1 MNLSTKH
8 DIINDAVIK
17 LNELADARGAEK
29 CVLIITLIQNL
40 NELGRMIKEEDTKN
54 DAAILA
60 LTEKVSK
67 LEKKEDSDDGDT
79 DTE

>member
-1 MNLSTKH
+1 MNLTTKH
-8 DIINDAVIK
+8 DIINDAVVK

-40 NELGRMIKEEDTKN
+40 NELGRMIKEEDSKH

-60 LTEKVSK
+60 LTEKIGK
-67 LEKKEDSDDGDT
+67 LEKEAGNDDDT
-79 DTE
+79 DAE

>member
-1 MNLSTKH
+1 MNLATKH
-8 DIINDAVIK
+8 DIINDAVVK
-17 LNELADARGAEK
+17 LNELVDARGAEK

-40 NELGRMIKEEDTKN
+40 NELGRMIKEEDSKH

-60 LTEKVSK
+60 LTEKISK
-67 LEKKEDSDDGDT
+67 LEKEAGNDDDA

>member
-1 MNLSTKH
+1 MNLTTKH
-8 DIINDAVIK
+8 DIINDAVVK
-17 LNELADARGAEK
+17 LNELVDARGAEK

-40 NELGRMIKEEDTKN
+40 NELGRMIKEEDSKH

-60 LTEKVSK
+60 LTEKISK
-67 LEKKEDSDDGDT
+67 LEKEAGNDGDT

>member
-1 MNLSTKH
+1 MNLTTKH
-8 DIINDAVIK
+8 DIVNDAVVK

-40 NELGRMIKEEDTKN
+40 NELGRMIKEEDSQH

-60 LTEKVSK
+60 LTEKISK
-67 LEKKEDSDDGDT
+67 LEKEAGKDDDV

>member
-1 MNLSTKH
+1 MNLTTKH
-8 DIINDAVIK
+8 DIINDAVVK

-40 NELGRMIKEEDTKN
+40 NELGRMIKEEDSQH

-60 LTEKVSK
+60 LTEKISK
-67 LEKKEDSDDGDT
+67 LEKEAGKDDDVDT
-79 DTE
+79 

>member
-40 NELGRMIKEEDTKN
+40 NELGRMIKEEDAKN

-67 LEKKEDSDDGDT
+67 LEKKEGNDDGDT